1 MATSKDLKK
10 LNLEEAAL
18 ESEARIRAL
27 ENEKKQ
33 AITSKDRLA
42 IQKQISKEILYQES
56 VTRQIL
62 KLEEDERST
71 LESISESL
79 QDQIRTLKT
88 KQRING
94 KLSEVEEQQLNRTEL
109 IHKQLLAQ
117 KITQEKASKL
127 LKSINRDAKFR
138 LQIEEHIT
146 KTQQAY
152 AAAVA
157 KVNAKIKESQLKSA
171 TQYVKGIETNIRKI
185 PVIGDLMANTL
196 MGPKAQRNLT
206 ARFFKYFRK
215 NPKLFNTIAGK
226 AGGLAVASAAALIT
240 GFKLASKQS
249 EVMKDIR
256 RTLGLTND
264 EAKEFRD
271 MSIGMLFDSNSMAT
285 TQKEILEAAAQ
296 LSNTYG
302 TSVKNNEKLVNNQ
315 ITLTKG
321 FGLQADEAEKINMLA
336 DATGQDYEKQ
346 LHATVATAQATGK
359 VYKYSFN
366 TNKVLADVAKL
377 SASIQASFK
386 GSTASMAKAVI
397 QTKLMGTTLTQL
409 DSVAD
414 NLLQIESSIE
424 NQVTAQLVTGKN
436 INLDKARML
445 ALNNDLVG
453 VGQEL
458 VNQGIDY
465 ATFSKMNRVEMQST
479 AAAMGMQ
486 KDELADMLLKQEVY
500 KRAGA
505 DIRATDSA
513 SLKLNEEKIK
523 SLAAQGDEEAN
534 KYIQS
539 QKQLS
544 IQERMTAA
552 MEKFSAVMETIYY
565 IFIGIGVALAVASAI
580 LTFGASIPFLAGLS
594 STALGVTAAVSGG
607 TVGAGAMIGAKQMV
621 SDGIAPSSNGP
632 FTITDR
638 YGTTAV
644 TANGDG
650 LAVSPNINTGSSNNK
665 ETNDLLRQLIA
676 KVDQPAIIKMGD
688 TTINELG
695 NKTTLKRDYRA
706 GVGNTYNR
714 IA

>member
-88 KQRING
+88 KQRINR

-171 TQYVKGIETNIRKI
+171 GEYVKGIETNIRKI

-226 AGGLAVASAAALIT
+226 SGGLAVASAAAFTT

-264 EAKEFRD
+264 EAAKFRD

-285 TQKEILEAAAQ
+285 TQKEILEAASQ

-302 TSVKNNEKLVNNQ
+302 TSVKNNEKLVNSQ

-565 IFIGIGVALAVASAI
+565 IFIGIGVALAAMTFGVSAI
-580 LTFGASIPFLAGLS
+580 PAI
-594 STALGVTAAVSGG
+594 
-607 TVGAGAMIGAKQMV
+607 GAGILGSIGAKHIQGV
-621 SDGIAPSSNGP
+621 QDGIAPATKGP
-632 FTITDR
+632 FTITDKK
-638 YGTTAV
+638 GNIGV
-644 TANGDG
+644 TSVGDG
-650 LAVSPNINTGSSNNK
+650 LIATPNKPNMASAANTSNK

-695 NKTTLKRDYRA
+695 NKTTL
-706 GVGNTYNR
+706 NR
-714 IA
+714 NYQAEA